1 MFYPK
6 TDYEFQN
13 WYYPLLPKEPFTLLD
28 LGCGNQQ
35 RSRHFNFSKCIAV
48 DIDEN
53 HRGKGHPDSE
63 FICSDTIEFLQ
74 KDKTIYDVVFA
85 GEIIEHQFFKIALE
99 MIKLMKART
108 GKILI
113 VVTPDGFSYNF
124 QEAGYEDTGLQHV
137 RKDKLAFN
145 PYDHRCGFTQDQYE
159 FLEFEV
165 KRFTDARGEMK
176 IRHDKYQIPYPPSW
190 DRLMAYWRPA

>member
-1 MFYPK
+1 MFYPR

-35 RSRHFNFSKCIAV
+35 RSRHFNFSKCTAV
-48 DIDEN
+48 DVDEN
-53 HRGKGHPDSE
+53 HRGKGHPDAE

-85 GEIIEHQFFKIALE
+85 AEVIEHQFFKIALD

-108 GKILI
+108 GKLLI
-113 VVTPDGFSYNF
+113 IVTPDGFAYNIHHPEF
-124 QEAGYEDTGLQHV
+124 EELCSKSMT
-137 RKDKLAFN
+137 KEFLAFS

-159 FLEFEV
+159 FLGFEV
-165 KRFTDARGEMK
+165 KRYINGRGGMK
-176 IRHDKYQIPYPPSW
+176 ARHDEYQIPYPPSF
-190 DRLMAYWRPA
+190 DRLMAYWRP